1 MVGVAACS
9 SVSSIKALWETRI
22 RRIQEEDEEQR
33 KRTARG
39 GATGRSDSASSA
51 WVNFCRPKKNVWRF
65 SAKHP

>member
-1 MVGVAACS
+1 MVGVATCS

-33 KRTARG
+33 KRMARG

-51 WVNFCRPKKNVWRF
+51 LVTFYSP
-65 SAKHP
+65 